1 MTNFTAGATGAL
13 IGAIIFIL
21 FVAQFGYDTGILR

>member
-13 IGAIIFIL
+13 IGAAIIVIIIAAIKIGRAH
-21 FVAQFGYDTGILR
+21 V

>member
-13 IGAIIFIL
+13 IGAILIVIIAAAL
-21 FVAQFGYDTGILR
+21 NVQTVIR